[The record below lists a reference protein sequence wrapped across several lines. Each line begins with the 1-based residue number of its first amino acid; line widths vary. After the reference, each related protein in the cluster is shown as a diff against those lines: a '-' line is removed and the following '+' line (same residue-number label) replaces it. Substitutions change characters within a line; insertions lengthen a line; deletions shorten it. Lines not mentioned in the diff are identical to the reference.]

1 MRDYMSMT
9 ARAIATK
16 PCITAASRL
25 RNVSLLCLGALAVSP
40 VLCRAGQTAVPISVP
55 SAVDASI
62 TTQTRVVPGCVLR
75 VIVEGEQ
82 TISGEYE
89 VDATGAIHFRLSDDE
104 GRHREEWSLAVEQKT
119 AGEVRDLVTVSLKK
133 YLRTPVVHI
142 AILQMPRLHIEMS
155 GSGCKPGPLVMPLS
169 ARLSDVLTACKP
181 NADMEHILILR
192 RPSAPALAGAVV
204 PVVVDTKPQP
214 VTLPPST
221 LPPLVGQNTMPDAD
235 GLHPR
240 TLTVNFLAF
249 QQGESAD
256 DPPLQDGD
264 RVFIQARPE
273 GQPTVALRTV
283 RVVGEVGREADLPL
297 TPDMTVKD
305 ALARVGGV
313 KAAADPNK
321 IRLHRG
327 ESGRD
332 FDLKLPGIQSN
343 DPFNNIKLVA
353 GDYIMV
359 GKTDLSMRWAIDG
372 EVAYHDV
379 YPFNPAEHITVTSA
393 IARAGGLTKS
403 ADRRKGVLRKGYL
416 IDPTHARDITFDYE
430 AILKKTQKDWTLDPG
445 DVVVV
450 LTRRKRPT
458 IWQQLLPIALRFLP
472 LPI

>member
-1 MRDYMSMT
+1 MLIT
-9 ARAIATK
+9 ARAIATQ
-16 PCITAASRL
+16 PRITAAHRL
-25 RNVSLLCLGALAVSP
+25 RSVSLLCLGAFVVSP
-40 VLCRAGQTAVPISVP
+40 VLCHAGQTAAPAPASF
-55 SAVDASI
+55 ALDASI

-89 VDATGAIHFRLSDDE
+89 VDATGAVHFRLSDNE
-104 GRHREEWSLAVEQKT
+104 GRHTEQWSLAVNQKT
-119 AGEVRDLVTVSLKK
+119 VDEVRDLVTASLKK
-133 YLRTPVVHI
+133 YLRAPVVHL
-142 AILQMPRLHIEMS
+142 AILQMPRLHIEML
-155 GSGCKPGPLVMPLS
+155 GSGCKSGTLVMPLS
-169 ARLSDVLTACKP
+169 ARLSDVLTVCKP

-192 RPSAPALAGAVV
+192 RPAVPSTPGTNV
-204 PVVVDTKPQP
+204 SVVVDTNPQA

-221 LPPLVGQNTMPDAD
+221 VPPASGQNTMPDAD
-235 GLHPR
+235 GVRPR

-297 TPDMTVKD
+297 TPDMTIKD

-313 KAAADPNK
+313 KATADPGK

-372 EVAYHDV
+372 EVASHDV
-379 YPFNPAEHITVTSA
+379 YPFNPAEHITVTRA

-416 IDPTHARDITFDYE
+416 IDPTHTRDIPFDYD
-430 AILKKTQKDWTLDPG
+430 AILKKTQRDWTLDPG
-445 DVVVV
+445 DVVIVPA
-450 LTRRKRPT
+450 RRKRPT

>member
-1 MRDYMSMT
+1 MT
-9 ARAIATK
+9 AAR
-16 PCITAASRL
+16 RL
-25 RNVSLLCLGALAVSP
+25 LNVSLLCLGAFAVSP
-40 VLCRAGQTAVPISVP
+40 ALCRAGQVAVPAAAS
-55 SAVDASI
+55 SAVDASVI
-62 TTQTRVVPGCVLR
+62 TTQTRLVPGCVVR
-75 VIVEGEQ
+75 VIVEGEPA
-82 TISGEYE
+82 ISGEYE
-89 VDATGAIHFRLSDDE
+89 VDAAGLIRFRLADDE
-104 GRHREEWSLAVEQKT
+104 GRHSEEWSVAVGQKT
-119 AGEVRDLVTVSLKK
+119 VDEVRDLVTASLKK
-133 YLRTPVVHI
+133 YLRAPVVHL
-142 AILQMPRLHIEMS
+142 AILQIPRLHIEMS
-155 GSGCKPGPLVMPLS
+155 GSGCKPGPLLMPLS

-192 RPSAPALAGAVV
+192 RSAVPPAPGAAAAVV
-204 PVVVDTKPQP
+204 TDTKPQP
-214 VTLPPST
+214 VTLSPAT
-221 LPPLVGQNTMPDAD
+221 LPPAVGQNAALDA
-235 GLHPR
+235 GGMRPR

-273 GQPTVALRTV
+273 GQPTYALRTV

-313 KAAADPNK
+313 KATADPGK

-332 FDLKLPGIQSN
+332 FDLKLGGIQSN
-343 DPFNNIKLVA
+343 DPFSNIKLVA

-379 YPFNPAEHITVTSA
+379 HPFDAAEHITVTSA

-403 ADRRKGVLRKGYL
+403 ADRRKGILRKGYL
-416 IDPTHARDITFDYE
+416 IDPTHTRDITFDYD
-430 AILKKTQKDWTLDPG
+430 AIVKKTQKDWPLDPG

-450 LTRRKRPT
+450 LARRKRPT